1 MQLIDEDYADA
12 YEFICSLEPA
22 VQDLVKTI
30 PMNIGNG
37 FPHQEHLRENAAKKI
52 GMMLSKLP
60 VQNIQVDDI
69 LKLNNLDNMP
79 QDPYMVKALT
89 NISGKE
95 GYREVYIREQKE
107 RDRRDDRE
115 REFPLEP
122 IIEAV
127 ESGTCRPPLIV
138 EVESGRYVIDGR
150 TRLYA
155 ALAANKSLDVT
166 VITTEVLGGINDY

>member
-1 MQLIDEDYADA
+1 MAIAD
-12 YEFICSLEPA
+12 FLEPA

-127 ESGTCRPPLIV
+127 ESGTCRPPLMV